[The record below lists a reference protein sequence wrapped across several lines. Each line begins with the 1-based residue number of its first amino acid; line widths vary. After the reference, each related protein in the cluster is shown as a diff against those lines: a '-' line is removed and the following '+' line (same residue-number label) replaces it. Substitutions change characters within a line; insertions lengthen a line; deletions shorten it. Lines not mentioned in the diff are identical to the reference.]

1 MTTQLHRFDALPEG
15 IPYDV
20 FLDEM
25 RQKVEAGAES
35 LDEAER
41 NLFEYVRLNYQRSQR
56 VHRTYTVSD
65 DLRALIANIAEPQRW
80 LVLTEDWC
88 GDSAQTI
95 PYVAEM
101 AALNP
106 NVELRILQRDDHLD
120 IMDQYLTDGKR
131 SIPIVVAFDHQGY
144 ELFRWGPR
152 PADAAALFQAE
163 REAGVPKAEIYKK
176 LHLWYGRNRGQA
188 VEAEFK
194 ALLERRVA
202 RAA

>member
-1 MTTQLHRFDALPEG
+1 MTTDFHISDPFHWG
-15 IPYDV
+15 MPYDV
-20 FLDEM
+20 FLQKM
-25 RQKVEAGAES
+25 RQKVEAGGDG

-41 NLFEYVRLNYQRSQR
+41 KLFGYVRLNYQRSQR
-56 VHRTYTVSD
+56 IHRTYKVSD
-65 DLRALIANIAEPQRW
+65 DLRALIAKITEPQRW

-101 AALNP
+101 AVLNP
-106 NVELRILQRDDHLD
+106 NVELRILQRDDNLD

-131 SIPIVVAFDHQGY
+131 SIPIVAAFDHRGY
-144 ELFRWGPR
+144 ELFHWGPR
-152 PADAAALFQAE
+152 PAEAAALFQAE
-163 REAGVPKAEIYKK
+163 QEAGLPKAGVYKK
-176 LHLWYGRNRGQA
+176 LHLWYGRDRGQA

-194 ALLERRVA
+194 ALLAQPLA